1 MPNLPDKID
10 RYEIKALA
18 GEGSMGTV
26 YFGYDPENDRD
37 VAIKICHLP
46 NDTNAERR
54 RRVQK
59 AIHNEAHC
67 AWMLRHPNILKIYDD
82 GDSSGEPY
90 IVMEYIEGGKTL
102 SSYTS
107 RKNLLPVKLVLKI
120 LYTCAKALDYAHRKR
135 VIHRD
140 VKPTNIMLTRSGD
153 VKLADFGIAYSA
165 SSSITQL
172 LGILGSPRYMSP
184 EQVQEKEITY
194 KTDLYSLGVVGY
206 ELLTGR
212 TPFNGDSLSQLARRI
227 IKEPAPSIRNLRPD
241 IPPRLEDI
249 FFRVMQKK
257 ADERYES
264 GQELAADL
272 VCVLSELDGV
282 KSVVG
287 DTIQDLNQ
295 MKKLEL
301 ARGLEFF
308 KDFSDSELRE
318 ALEACQWRTYRD
330 DEIIVREGAEGRA
343 FFILAEGQV
352 EVSVMGNP
360 VDVLRKGASFGEMNY
375 LSDKR
380 RTATV
385 IAKGHAH
392 VLRTNPDQ
400 IERTSTECQLRFNK
414 VLTEILLG
422 RLTETTDRLAHLAR

>member
-295 MKKLEL
+295 MKKLDL